1 MAVSSTFRER
11 APPVHFSPEE
21 MGMLLAQKDND
32 VFNAV
37 LQDGIHNSFMEVLK
51 AYKVERQALVDR
63 LTPQQVQGDMG
74 SGEFSPQEAL
84 ALYPRLSD
92 VSSLAEQLRK

>member
-1 MAVSSTFRER
+1 
-11 APPVHFSPEE
+11 
-21 MGMLLAQKDND
+21 MLLAQKDND

-37 LQDGIHNSFMEVLK
+37 LQAGIHNSFMEVLK

-74 SGEFSPQEAL
+74 SGELSPQEAL

-92 VSSLAEQLRK
+92 VSSLAEQLHK